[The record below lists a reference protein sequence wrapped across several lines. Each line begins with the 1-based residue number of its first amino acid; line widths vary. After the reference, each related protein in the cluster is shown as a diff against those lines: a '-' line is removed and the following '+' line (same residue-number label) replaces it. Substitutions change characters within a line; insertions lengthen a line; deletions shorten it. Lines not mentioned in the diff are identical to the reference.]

1 MKLTQY
7 YAVIALVF
15 VSVVAL
21 SILWEFVLEDPMG
34 GIMFHNHAAES
45 KTERWEYVYS
55 IAIFV
60 ILSLIIPLFYG
71 RKLISQQQALHAQIS
86 RMAEEDSLTGLYNR
100 RKINELIQ
108 HEIERSE
115 RYEKGFSVIIIDIDY
130 FKRVNDRHGHLAG
143 DELLK
148 KFAQILTETIRHT
161 DEVGRWGGEEFV
173 VLCPETNLEGAASL
187 ANKIRQKIDVANFN
201 DYGKQTASFGIACF
215 QHGDT
220 MDNVISHADMA
231 LYAAKNA
238 GRDRVEVH
246 CGEASVN

>member
-7 YAVIALVF
+7 YAAIMLVF

-21 SILWEFVLEDPMG
+21 SILWEFWLEDLVG
-34 GIMFHNHAAES
+34 GSIFHSHES
-45 KTERWEYVYS
+45 ESTIERWEYVYS

-60 ILSLIIPLFYG
+60 IISLIIPLFYG
-71 RKLISQQQALHAQIS
+71 RKLITQQQALHTQIS

-115 RYEKGFSVIIIDIDY
+115 RYQKGFSVIIIDIDY

-148 KFAQILTETIRHT
+148 NFAQILTDTIRHT

-187 ANKIRQKIDVANFN
+187 ANKIRQKIDNATFN
-201 DYGKQTASFGIACF
+201 GYGKQTASFGIACY
-215 QHGDT
+215 QQGDT
-220 MDNVISHADMA
+220 MDSMISHADMA

-238 GRDRVEVH
+238 GRDRIEVH
-246 CGEASVN
+246 C